1 MPSQDTGDLLYE
13 PPLREFT
20 ALAIFLGI
28 MVGLVMSLANVYLGL
43 FAGMT
48 VSASIPAAVISMGL
62 LKGVFKRGTIHENNI
77 VQTVA
82 SAGESLA
89 AGIIFTMP
97 ALVIA
102 GVWSDFDFWTT
113 TLVSMTGGM
122 LGVLFMIPLRRPMI
136 VEDPDL
142 IYPEGVACGKVLRA
156 GEEGGAGMKMVFG
169 ALGLGALIKVL
180 IEGISLVTS
189 GLKFAFTVGSAR
201 VFTGILASP
210 ALVAVGFIVGFNI
223 ATLVFLGGAI
233 SWFGAAPYLTAT
245 TEYLKEVM
253 IDGVPT
259 MVPVSLEDPA
269 LEGLV
274 KADVRFLGVGA
285 MIVGGL
291 WSIIQ
296 IRKGIAQGVRET
308 FGSYR
313 AAMDVVEPPKQN
325 DQDMERKW
333 LLLLMA
339 ATMMVV
345 LFLYFRVTDNLAI
358 SALATPLMVVCSFF
372 FVAVASYIVG
382 LVGSSNS
389 PVSGMTICS
398 VLLTSGVIAMFG
410 YSGEL
415 AILATM
421 GVAGVVCCAT
431 CTSGDVCQD
440 LKTGNI
446 VGATPFRQQWAEV
459 IGVLSASFVMA
470 PVLGLLHRGYGIG
483 TDAHLEAASQGNAL
497 EAPQAQLFAS
507 LMNGFFGELELPWM
521 LIGAGAVVG
530 LAIILV
536 DQLVLLPK
544 RSKFRLFLM
553 PVAVGM
559 YLPLG
564 LSVAI
569 LVGGIIA
576 WLAGRAHTDSESR
589 ERGHERGVLLSSGL
603 IAGEAIAGVLIAIP
617 MAAKIKLPDM
627 ESSFSPWLTLVSMLV
642 VASLLVRAGTAKEL
656 K

>member
-1 MPSQDTGDLLYE
+1 MA
-13 PPLREFT
+13 EFT
-20 ALAIFLGI
+20 ALAIGLGI
-28 MVGLVMSLANVYLGL
+28 LVGIGMSLANVYLGL

-62 LKGVFKRGTIHENNI
+62 LKGVFKRGTILENNL

-102 GVWSDFDFWTT
+102 GVWSDFDYWTT
-113 TLVSMTGGM
+113 TLVAMTGGM

-136 VEDPDL
+136 IEDEDL
-142 IYPEGVACGKVLRA
+142 IYPEGVACAKVLNA
-156 GEEGGAGMKMVFG
+156 GEQGGSGMKMVFG
-169 ALGLGALIKVL
+169 ALGLGLGVKFLMDGLSLLAA
-180 IEGISLVTS
+180 EISGAWTLGKS
-189 GLKFAFTVGSAR
+189 KIFAGFT
-201 VFTGILASP
+201 ASP
-210 ALVAVGFIVGFNI
+210 ALMAVGFIVGLNI
-223 ATLVFLGGAI
+223 SLLVFVGGAI
-233 SWFGAAPYLTAT
+233 SWLIAAPWLTANA
-245 TEYLKEVM
+245 EYMV
-253 IDGVPT
+253 DG
-259 MVPVSLEDPA
+259 A
-269 LEGLV
+269 IIGLDSPDLLGAV

-296 IRKGIAQGVRET
+296 IRNGIVQGVKET
-308 FGSYR
+308 FGGYR
-313 AAMDVVEPPKQN
+313 SAMDASIPPPRV
-325 DQDMERKW
+325 DQDMSRRW
-333 LLLLMA
+333 LLLLIA
-339 ATMMVV
+339 ATCMVV
-345 LFLYFRVTDNLAI
+345 MFLYMRVTHDLTI
-358 SALATPLMVVCSFF
+358 SALATPLMILCSFF

-398 VLLTSGVIAMFG
+398 VLLTSGVIFLFG

-440 LKTGNI
+440 LKTGSI
-446 VGATPFRQQWAEV
+446 VGATPFKQQWAEV
-459 IGVLSASFVMA
+459 IGVITASFVMA
-470 PVLGLLHRGYGIG
+470 PVLGLLHSAYGIG
-483 TDAHLEAASQGNAL
+483 TDAHLAADAQGHAL

-507 LMNGFFGELELPWM
+507 LMSGFFGDAELPWH
-521 LIGAGAVVG
+521 LIAAGAAAG
-530 LAIILV
+530 LIIIVV
-536 DQLVLLPK
+536 DQMVLLPRK
-544 RSKFRLFLM
+544 AKFRLFVM

-569 LVGGIIA
+569 LVGGLIA
-576 WLAGRAHTDSESR
+576 WASGRAHTNPEDR
-589 ERGHERGVLLSSGL
+589 GRGHEKGVLLASGL

-617 MAAKIKLPDM
+617 KAAEIDLPNLEGAFAPFLTSFTLIAVAFLM
-627 ESSFSPWLTLVSMLV
+627 YRSSVSP
-642 VASLLVRAGTAKEL
+642 K
-656 K
+656 

>member
-1 MPSQDTGDLLYE
+1 MPSQDPGDLVYE
-13 PPLREFT
+13 APLREFT
-20 ALAIFLGI
+20 VLAVVLGI
-28 MVGLVMSLANVYLGL
+28 LVGLVMSLANVYLGL

-62 LKGVFKRGTIHENNI
+62 LKGVFRRGTIHENNI
-77 VQTVA
+77 VQTIA

-169 ALGLGALIKVL
+169 ALGLGGLIKVL
-180 IEGISLVTS
+180 IDGVGVMAS
-189 GLKFAFTVGSAR
+189 GLNTAFTVGGAR
-201 VFTGILASP
+201 IFAGIMASP
-210 ALVAVGFIVGFNI
+210 ALIAVGFIVGFNI
-223 ATLVFLGGAI
+223 AALVFIGGAI

-245 TEYLKEVM
+245 KEFLV
-253 IDGVPT
+253 DGMPI
-259 MVPVSLEDPA
+259 PLDDPG
-269 LEGLV
+269 LQGLV

-313 AAMDVVEPPKQN
+313 AAMDEVEPPPPS
-325 DQDMERKW
+325 DQDMNRRW
-333 LLLLMA
+333 LLFLVL

-345 LFLYFRVTDNLAI
+345 LFLYFRVSNDITI
-358 SALATPLMVVCSFF
+358 SALATPVMVVCSFF

-398 VLLTSGVIAMFG
+398 VLLTSGIIALFG
-410 YSGEL
+410 YSGEI

-440 LKTGNI
+440 LKTGHI
-446 VGATPFRQQWAEV
+446 VGATPYRQQWAEV

-470 PVLGLLHRGYGIG
+470 PVLGLLHKGYGIG
-483 TDAHLEAASQGNAL
+483 TDAHLPLEMHGKAL

-507 LMNGFFGELELPWM
+507 LMDGFFGESQLPWN
-521 LIGAGAVVG
+521 LIATGAVIG
-530 LAIILV
+530 LVIILV

-544 RSKFRLFLM
+544 RSKFRMFLM

-564 LSVAI
+564 LSTAI

-576 WLAGRAHTDSESR
+576 WLAGRAHANAESR
-589 ERGHERGVLLSSGL
+589 ERGHEKGVLLSSGL

-617 MAAKIKLPDM
+617 MAAKMELPDWN
-627 ESSFSPWLTLVSMLV
+627 SSFAPWVSLAAV
-642 VASLLVRAGTAKEL
+642 TFVAGLLIRAGTAKN
-656 K
+656 

>member
-1 MPSQDTGDLLYE
+1 MSFQDPGDLLYE

-20 ALAIFLGI
+20 ALAIVLGI
-28 MVGLVMSLANVYLGL
+28 LVGLVMSLANVYLGL

-77 VQTVA
+77 VQTIA

-136 VEDPDL
+136 VEDTDL

-180 IEGISLVTS
+180 IDGVALLTA
-189 GLKFAFTVGSAR
+189 GLKTAVTIGSAR
-201 VFTGILASP
+201 IFAGIMASP
-210 ALVAVGFIVGFNI
+210 ALIAVGFIVGFNI

-245 TEYLKEVM
+245 TEYLA
-253 IDGVPT
+253 DGV
-259 MVPVSLEDPA
+259 VVSLDNPA

-313 AAMDVVEPPKQN
+313 AAMDEKEPPKQN
-325 DQDMERKW
+325 NQDMDRKW

-345 LFLYFRVTDNLAI
+345 LFLYFRVTDSMAV
-358 SALATPLMVVCSFF
+358 SALATPLMVICSFF

-398 VLLTSGVIAMFG
+398 VLLTSGVIALFG
-410 YSGEL
+410 YSGEI

-483 TDAHLEAASQGNAL
+483 TDAHLDEAFQGNAL

-507 LMNGFFGELELPWM
+507 LMDGFFGATDLPWD
-521 LIGAGAVVG
+521 LIAAGAVVG
-530 LAIILV
+530 LAIIFI

-576 WLAGRAHTDSESR
+576 WIAGRAHADPESR
-589 ERGHERGVLLSSGL
+589 ERGHEKGVLLSSGL

-617 MAAKIKLPDM
+617 MAAKIELPDM
-627 ESSFSPWLTLVSMLV
+627 EGSISPWLTLVSVLV
-642 VASLLVRAGTAKEL
+642 VASLLIRAGTSKN
-656 K
+656 

>member
-1 MPSQDTGDLLYE
+1 MPSQDPGISTYTA
-13 PPLREFT
+13 PAREFT
-20 ALAIFLGI
+20 VLAVGLGI
-28 MVGLVMSLANVYLGL
+28 AVGLVMSLANVYLGL

-62 LKGVFKRGTIHENNI
+62 LKGVFRRGTIHENNI
-77 VQTVA
+77 VQTIA

-102 GVWSDFDFWTT
+102 GVWSDFNFWTT
-113 TLVSMTGGM
+113 TLVAMTGGL
-122 LGVLFMIPLRRPMI
+122 LGVIFMIPLRRPMI
-136 VEDPDL
+136 VEDKDL
-142 IYPEGVACGKVLRA
+142 IYPEGVACAKVLRA
-156 GEEGGAGMKMVFG
+156 GEEGGAGMKVVFG
-169 ALGLGALIKVL
+169 ALGLGALVKVL
-180 IEGISLVTS
+180 IDGVGALSAGLSTS
-189 GLKFAFTVGSAR
+189 FTVASSR
-201 VFTGILASP
+201 VFIGIMASP

-223 ATLVFLGGAI
+223 AALVFLGGAI
-233 SWFGAAPYLTAT
+233 SWFGAAPFLTAT
-245 TEYLKEVM
+245 TDYLV
-253 IDGVPT
+253 DGAVIPLDH
-259 MVPVSLEDPA
+259 PS

-274 KADVRFLGVGA
+274 KADVRFLGGGA

-313 AAMDVVEPPKQN
+313 AAMDEVTPPPPS
-325 DQDMERKW
+325 DQDLDRRW
-333 LLLLMA
+333 LLLLLLG
-339 ATMMVV
+339 TIIVV
-345 LFLYFRVTDNLAI
+345 LFLYFRVTNDLTVSVI
-358 SALATPLMVVCSFF
+358 ATPLMVVCSFF

-398 VLLTSGVIAMFG
+398 VLLTSAVIALFG
-410 YSGEL
+410 YSGEI

-431 CTSGDVCQD
+431 CTAGDVCQD
-440 LKTGNI
+440 LKTGNL
-446 VGATPFRQQWAEV
+446 VGATPYRQQWAEV
-459 IGVLSASFVMA
+459 IGVITASFVMA
-470 PVLGLLHRGYGIG
+470 PVLGLLHNAYGIG
-483 TDAHLEAASQGNAL
+483 TDIHLPLEMQGRAL

-507 LMNGFFGELELPWM
+507 LMDGFFGKSELPWH
-521 LIGAGAVVG
+521 LIAAGAVVG
-530 LAIILV
+530 VVIILV
-536 DQLVLLPK
+536 DQLVLLPR
-544 RSKFRLFLM
+544 RSKFRMFLM

-564 LSVAI
+564 LSTAI
-569 LVGGIIA
+569 LAGGVIA
-576 WLAGRAHTDSESR
+576 WIAGRAHYDPESR

-617 MAAKIKLPDM
+617 MAAKINLPDWG
-627 ESSFSPWLTLVSMLV
+627 SDFAPWFTLMAV
-642 VASLLVRAGTAKEL
+642 VFVAGLLIRVGTTKN
-656 K
+656 